1 MLTQQPAALLV
12 WQQVPVVRAHERIH
26 ADVTE
31 RALPREKCR
40 HVRAVE
46 LGGSVHADVRP
57 HRLEPPCAL
66 LEHGTVRRLQRLRG
80 RRVCPQHEIGI
91 CAKPREV
98 VPAANREPFD
108 AAQASLDRL
117 DRLGAGRSDGSP
129 LGEHRIDRVVGRL
142 VDTFGDRGVIDHR
155 QI

>member
-1 MLTQQPAALLV
+1 MCIRDSLEGEQPLVVSERERRNRVREHVAVAAGGHAVLTQQPAALLV

-31 RALPREKCR
+31 RALPREKRR

-66 LEHGTVRRLQRLRG
+66 LEHGTVRL
-80 RRVCPQHEIGI
+80 
-91 CAKPREV
+91 
-98 VPAANREPFD
+98 
-108 AAQASLDRL
+108 SLI
-117 DRLGAGRSDGSP
+117 
-129 LGEHRIDRVVGRL
+129 HI
-142 VDTFGDRGVIDHR
+142 
-155 QI
+155 